1 MVSQIFTHS
10 DLPYLPHHFRSKYT
24 SVNSG
29 NLPHHLYRYPLLE
42 IAMRIFDIILLLC
55 SFFPI
60 RIYKVIS
67 TDIPLLHLAAV
78 REFHYQ
84 LIPVPDKNC
93 FFSIHSL
100 ASTQSLGIVSIVYL
114 IHLSV
119 TVPRAPWS
127 LLYASPPKLVSYH
140 FRWQVTTALR

>member
-1 MVSQIFTHS
+1 MFLL
-10 DLPYLPHHFRSKYT
+10 LPFL
-24 SVNSG
+24 
-29 NLPHHLYRYPLLE
+29 YPLSPEGIIL
-42 IAMRIFDIILLLC
+42 IGLDDFSTFIRQLYHITMRIFYIILFFRGAVY
-55 SFFPI
+55 SFI
-60 RIYKVIS
+60 GINQINS
-67 TDIPLLHLAAV
+67 TDIPLPYLATV

>member
-1 MVSQIFTHS
+1 MW
-10 DLPYLPHHFRSKYT
+10 
-24 SVNSG
+24 
-29 NLPHHLYRYPLLE
+29 
-42 IAMRIFDIILLLC
+42 IFDIILLLC

-60 RIYKVIS
+60 RLYKVIS
-67 TDIPLLHLAAV
+67 TDIPLLRLAAV

-119 TVPRAPWS
+119 TVPKAPWS